1 MNKLDV
7 LDQLSTTMRSVF
19 ENQSL
24 QISETTTADDVD
36 EWDSLSHI
44 NLVQQ
49 IETSF
54 KVKFALSELM
64 KLQNVGDM
72 ADLILKKIKK

>member
-1 MNKLDV
+1 MSKQDV
-7 LDQLSTTMRSVF
+7 LDQLSTTMKSVF
-19 ENQSL
+19 ENQGL
-24 QISETTTADDVD
+24 QISEATTADDVD
-36 EWDSLSHI
+36 EWDSLTHI
-44 NLVQQ
+44 SLVQQ
-49 IETSF
+49 IESAF